1 MGLSMGP
8 RSPGMACRRHSDIY
22 PKLGRDLRHT
32 RRRIR
37 THVPTPR
44 SRDSS
49 SRIIYGQDTVR
60 EVLASH
66 RPVKGKRPKD
76 EQITREH
83 DSHSGCIERLL
94 NSGFEM
100 VLCLLSLQRARH
112 HVKVFSQKG
121 TIRASNLLS
130 KHQTSS
136 QQPAYEQPFKE

>member
-100 VLCLLSLQRARH
+100 VLCLLPLQRACYP
-112 HVKVFSQKG
+112 VKVLSQEG
-121 TIRASNLLS
+121 TIRVSSLLS
-130 KHQTSS
+130 KHQSPS
-136 QQPAYEQPFKE
+136 QQPTCWQAFKK